1 MKGCGFP
8 SIFDLNQDEKND
20 WKWRHISKDQDFK
33 EVLPMTHWL
42 FRERNGL
49 MAGECKIEVREFVSS
64 GQKPPRSPNFARVR
78 LTYLFS
84 TDEQARKHYTLF
96 GSPSPRMGLLLEDF
110 DMLAAEIANKHTG
123 SEKGSYTVT
132 RSATIQMEEIL
143 RYSHD
148 LVVDAFVKR
157 VGTSS
162 ITVYVSLHQRNND
175 SVMYTGEMSFV
186 LVLLSSEGRP
196 KKARKLEIVTSEE
209 KWMAAQGT
217 HITSYR
223 TPAKRFTP
231 DVQEMAQLH
240 EWFTPVFTRS
250 YSIVLPD
257 KGADLLSPNTIHPTK
272 MFLEYHKIMHYQQR
286 NAKNVI
292 YGGYLM
298 KQGLEQ
304 AYLTVLQHLKP
315 GMIKLVYY
323 SLTFDLP
330 VAIGTI
336 LKLRSQIV
344 NIDRNY
350 VFVVVNAQATSV
362 ADIEE
367 MVMAESE
374 DANISNKFLVILQ
387 VDKPPPQLLP
397 STYAEGLR
405 LLDTKRRAKKI
416 FKDLEASA
424 ASRSQDRNAAEGYK

>member
-1 MKGCGFP
+1 
-8 SIFDLNQDEKND
+8 
-20 WKWRHISKDQDFK
+20 
-33 EVLPMTHWL
+33 MTHWL

-49 MAGECKIEVREFVSS
+49 KAGECKIEVREFVSS
-64 GQKPPRSPNFARVR
+64 GHKPRRSPNFSRVR

-84 TDEQARKHYTLF
+84 TDEKARKHYTLF
-96 GSPSPRMGLLLEDF
+96 GTPSPRMGLLLEDF

-123 SEKGSYTVT
+123 TEKGSYTVT
-132 RSATIQMEEIL
+132 RSATIQMEKML

-162 ITVYVSLHQRNND
+162 ITVYISLHQRNDD
-175 SVMYTGEMSFV
+175 SLTYTGEMSFV
-186 LVLLSSEGRP
+186 LVLLNSEGRP
-196 KKARKLEIVTSEE
+196 KKARKLEIVTSDE
-209 KWMAAQGT
+209 KWMAAQGA

-240 EWFTPVFTRS
+240 KWFTPDFNRS

-257 KGADLLSPNTIHPTK
+257 NNSDLLSPNTIHPTK

-286 NAKNVI
+286 NAMNVI

-304 AYLTVLQHLKP
+304 AYLTVLEHLTP
-315 GMIKLVYY
+315 ASIQLVYY

-344 NIDRNY
+344 NIERNY
-350 VFVVVNAQATSV
+350 VFVVVNARATSV
-362 ADIEE
+362 ADLDE

-374 DANISNKFLVILQ
+374 NANISNKFLVILQ
-387 VDKPPPQLLP
+387 VDKPPPELLP

-405 LLDTKRRAKKI
+405 LLDSKRRAKTI

-424 ASRSQDRNAAEGYK
+424 ASRSQDNNAPGGSE